1 MIINLTQHQASAEQV
16 AVGVVDLPAEMRECL
31 QAALTFDACPTA
43 DEIRERAEIVAELA
57 CFNGLSGDDGD
68 SPMPEAAMIG
78 GAPFLMG
85 ALERALKIV
94 GITAVYAFSVR
105 ESVDQPQPDGS
116 VRKVTVF
123 RHAGFVPA
131 IP

>member
-1 MIINLTQHQASAEQV
+1 MIVNLTQHQATPEQI
-16 AVGVVDLPAEMRECL
+16 AQGVVDLPAAERAVL
-31 QAALTFDACPTA
+31 QLLLTFGELPTA
-43 DEIRERAEIVAELA
+43 VEVSARAAEIAELA
-57 CFNGLSGDDGD
+57 AHNGLSGDEGD

-94 GITAVYAFSVR
+94 GIPAVYAFSVR

-116 VRKVTVF
+116 VRKVAIF
-123 RHAGFVPA
+123 RHAGFVESE
-131 IP
+131 